1 MNYNENNNI
10 NIHTTEDASVTSYHI
25 DEKFYDDDDE
35 ASKDSI
41 TDQTSVSRQTPT
53 AEAMD
58 GIRSDKRVRLLR
70 DTALMLLLLSA
81 MFVSTAVYI
90 SLMASEQR
98 EFENTFDDQASQVG
112 HALESQLEAKLWAL

>member
-1 MNYNENNNI
+1 MIADSSKNI
-10 NIHTTEDASVTSYHI
+10 NIHTTEDESVTSYHI
-25 DEKFYDDDDE
+25 DEKFDDDDD

-41 TDQTSVSRQTPT
+41 TDQVSSMNKRSTPT
-53 AEAMD
+53 AENGEAMD
-58 GIRSDKRVRLLR
+58 EIRSDKRVRLLR

-98 EFENTFDDQASQVG
+98 EFENTFDDQASQ
-112 HALESQLEAKLWAL
+112 